1 MSSPVDSTILPPS
14 FDPGLRT
21 LMDIM
26 KLYPPVGTESSLEIG
41 YKSLEI
47 SYTLPTQLTGL
58 KGRGNRLPKP
68 TIRGPVYV
76 FPLGTRGKYA
86 HCDPKGWKQYV
97 HINGSPWYKQE
108 SDRNDARP
116 FKVEVLTDV
125 DLSDVAILKQTNK
138 CIDAIFR
145 YIQSKQKLLEDLQL
159 RDKENSA
166 PVQLVVETLK
176 DDDRCGYY
184 FVCHETRSIFWPEM
198 TLMAGLESSMS
209 SPYVS
214 LSHFRLDLECQYW
227 RHWEH
232 FANIQVVTDE
242 IYDELMNLL
251 LYDIV
256 GRSNEG
262 EGLQNKGSKGSPPII
277 GRLMFVYKRRQF
289 STYWGENFARTG
301 RDQWMREHS
310 YTLFLWAVSPW
321 FFGAPNA
328 LLRGLDDIFI
338 NKQVAIEPWR
348 QFMRNLHAEWQDF
361 ILNSAVLLAANVAFL
376 AIQSIDGNKDRPEFR
391 SPPQIASYVSTLM
404 SISSIF
410 AGLLLVH
417 NTREKVQDSILEAF
431 HYLRARHSGLF
442 GFVPLAIVYSLPYIL
457 LLYALVSFIV
467 AFLLVCFS
475 DTTTVTRG
483 LVGGFGLMCFMHTVN
498 CVMMNWDHGIFWW
511 LTSVGSLRSWL
522 GRWRFPVWRWRRG
535 FATEQQGSKESL
547 LPH

>member
-1 MSSPVDSTILPPS
+1 
-14 FDPGLRT
+14 
-21 LMDIM
+21 
-26 KLYPPVGTESSLEIG
+26 
-41 YKSLEI
+41 
-47 SYTLPTQLTGL
+47 
-58 KGRGNRLPKP
+58 
-68 TIRGPVYV
+68 
-76 FPLGTRGKYA
+76 
-86 HCDPKGWKQYV
+86 
-97 HINGSPWYKQE
+97 
-108 SDRNDARP
+108 
-116 FKVEVLTDV
+116 
-125 DLSDVAILKQTNK
+125 
-138 CIDAIFR
+138 
-145 YIQSKQKLLEDLQL
+145 
-159 RDKENSA
+159 
-166 PVQLVVETLK
+166 
-176 DDDRCGYY
+176 
-184 FVCHETRSIFWPEM
+184 M

-256 GRSNEG
+256 VQHTDHHSNAYTFSLDELHSFVRSMKATRRKDFSYAPFVKDDLMRAKAFKTRDLREA
-262 EGLQNKGSKGSPPII
+262 PPSSVGGINLSYMLEDLPCTTDQ
-277 GRLMFVYKRRQF
+277 GPERRQF

-417 NTREKVQDSILEAF
+417 NTREKVQDSILEAVSLSLF
-431 HYLRARHSGLF
+431 ELPETSSSDVRALE
-442 GFVPLAIVYSLPYIL
+442 VPLPS
-457 LLYALVSFIV
+457 
-467 AFLLVCFS
+467 
-475 DTTTVTRG
+475 
-483 LVGGFGLMCFMHTVN
+483 
-498 CVMMNWDHGIFWW
+498 
-511 LTSVGSLRSWL
+511 RS
-522 GRWRFPVWRWRRG
+522 
-535 FATEQQGSKESL
+535 S
-547 LPH
+547 